1 MASDPQQTVSTLA
14 EQFQTAV
21 ADEDYAT
28 AESLLKQLDQH
39 INALPDDWQQDAE
52 LVEQLIS
59 IQQTLAT
66 YENQLREARGDAKQQ
81 LDKLG
86 KSKKGM
92 KAYSK

>member
-1 MASDPQQTVSTLA
+1 MASDPQQDFSTLA

-28 AESLLKQLDQH
+28 AESLLKQLDKH

-52 LVEQLIS
+52 LIEQLIS

-66 YENQLREARGDAKQQ
+66 YEA
-81 LDKLG
+81 
-86 KSKKGM
+86 
-92 KAYSK
+92 